1 MLLAIDVGNTNMEF
15 GVYDGDRLLGSFR
28 MMTKNNATSDEI
40 GLLACQYF
48 ERFGID
54 RTAIEAVMVAS
65 VVPQVMYTLSAA
77 MAKYLG
83 LTPIVVDVDIPS
95 GLSYGPLVTDER
107 LRFDFTH
114 FSALTADELKAVERT
129 VNAEIFK
136 GLPVTMTEMPIEEAK
151 KLGAMA
157 LFGEKYGDVVRV
169 VRAGDLSIEF
179 CGGTHMD
186 NTAKLGLFKICSES
200 SVAAG
205 VRRIEAVTGT
215 GVSAMLD
222 HALAQLDEAAAA
234 LKAGNAAELTHRAA
248 QVMAELKA
256 KEKENESLKQ
266 KLAAAHMD
274 ELMAGAKQVGAV
286 RVLTAQLDGAGADE
300 VRSMCD
306 QVRDRAD
313 DIVAVIVGTAGGKAV
328 IASSVGKRAQ
338 AAGAHAGNIVRE
350 TAKLAGGNGGGRPDS
365 ATAGAKDLSRIPAAL
380 TQVESIVAAMLK

>member
-1 MLLAIDVGNTNMEF
+1 M
-15 GVYDGDRLLGSFR
+15 
-28 MMTKNNATSDEI
+28 
-40 GLLACQYF
+40 
-48 ERFGID
+48 
-54 RTAIEAVMVAS
+54 
-65 VVPQVMYTLSAA
+65 
-77 MAKYLG
+77 
-83 LTPIVVDVDIPS
+83 
-95 GLSYGPLVTDER
+95 
-107 LRFDFTH
+107 
-114 FSALTADELKAVERT
+114 
-129 VNAEIFK
+129 
-136 GLPVTMTEMPIEEAK
+136 
-151 KLGAMA
+151 
-157 LFGEKYGDVVRV
+157 
-169 VRAGDLSIEF
+169 
-179 CGGTHMD
+179 
-186 NTAKLGLFKICSES
+186 
-200 SVAAG
+200 
-205 VRRIEAVTGT
+205 TGT

-266 KLAAAHMD
+266 KLAASHMD